1 VSNSGSGPSNTD
13 FPGADEETGG
23 GCRLSPAARPP
34 GPVVPRQPQLA
45 GYGQLASDRQRTELQ
60 AGGPQAGGLEAPT
73 GQDGPGGRERSPV
86 VLMYHSVSPDTE
98 DPYQV
103 TVSPHRFEQQLRW
116 LDRRGLRGVSMAT
129 LLAARARN
137 CDAGL
142 VGLTFDDGYDD
153 FLRYALPALLRRGFT
168 ATAFVIAGRLGGVNA
183 WDAQGPRKPLMT
195 AAQVR
200 EVAAAG
206 IEVGSHGLRHVTLS
220 AITGLALLREQ
231 LLSRQILQ
239 DITGSSVGGFCY
251 PYGHLNRRVRDGVQE
266 AGYDYGCAIWRG
278 ELTGRHALPRVYV
291 GEADGPAKL
300 RAKWLRHR
308 LTSRHTGEGGRPTSQ
323 LRRSA

>member
-1 VSNSGSGPSNTD
+1 MAFRANRPGIAVSDAGAAAANTD
-13 FPGADEETGG
+13 FPGVDEVA
-23 GCRLSPAARPP
+23 LASYAR
-34 GPVVPRQPQLA
+34 
-45 GYGQLASDRQRTELQ
+45 LASDQLVT
-60 AGGPQAGGLEAPT
+60 GPQAPGAD
-73 GQDGPGGRERSPV
+73 QDALARQRPPV
-86 VLMYHSVSPDTE
+86 VLMYHSVAPCTE

-129 LLAARARN
+129 LLAAKARN
-137 CDAGL
+137 CAAGL

-183 WDAQGPRKPLMT
+183 WDAKGPRKPLMT

-206 IEVGSHGLRHVTLS
+206 IEIGSHGLRHVTLG
-220 AITGLALLREQ
+220 AVTGLALLRE
-231 LLSRQILQ
+231 LRLSRQILQ
-239 DITGSSVGGFCY
+239 NITGSSVDGFCY
-251 PYGHLNRRVRDGVQE
+251 PYGHLDRRASDGVQE

-278 ELTGRHALPRVYV
+278 DLTGRFALPRVYV
-291 GEADGPAKL
+291 GEADGPARL
-300 RAKWLRHR
+300 RAKWLRQR
-308 LTSRHTGEGGRPTSQ
+308 LTSRAAGQGEVQTSQ